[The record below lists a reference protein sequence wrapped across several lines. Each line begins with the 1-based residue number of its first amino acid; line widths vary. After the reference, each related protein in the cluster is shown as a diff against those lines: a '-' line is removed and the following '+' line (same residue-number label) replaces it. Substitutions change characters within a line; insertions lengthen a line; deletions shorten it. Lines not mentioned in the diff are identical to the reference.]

1 MDTQITTSLITAGGV
16 VVTALLGFLAAY
28 LSRGKKVAEERL
40 QQAEEEIDFQANAIT
55 FADYFERIAP
65 ITEAIQELMETT
77 CIDRYI
83 AFRAWNGKLEP
94 RWTTAVLVMHNSSR
108 PMRYIHWELDDH
120 YRDMLRDLSKSGD
133 LYCVTDRLEE
143 ESKLR
148 IAYEAEQV
156 TAAYLTHIAHL
167 EMPNDKERKAV
178 FYCSFAT
185 HTGEIDQRT
194 RLQCL
199 AITSQLRGLL
209 DK

>member
-1 MDTQITTSLITAGGV
+1 MDTQIITSLITAGGV
-16 VVTALLGFLAAY
+16 VVTAFLGLLAAY
-28 LSRGKKVAEERL
+28 LSRGKRVAEDRL
-40 QQAEEEIDFQANAIT
+40 RQAEDEIDFQANAIT

-108 PMRYIHWELDDH
+108 PMRYIHWELDEH
-120 YRDMLRDLSKSGD
+120 YRDMLRELSKTGE
-133 LYCVTDRLEE
+133 LYCITEKMED
-143 ESKLR
+143 SKLR
-148 IAYEAEQV
+148 TAYEAEQV
-156 TAAYLTHIAHL
+156 TAAYLNHIAHMT
-167 EMPNDKERKAV
+167 MPHDTERKAV

-185 HTGEIDQRT
+185 HSGEIDQRT

-199 AITSQLRGLL
+199 AISSQLRGLL
-209 DK
+209 DR